1 MRTERTTTSASA
13 VPNSSEVESEAQALG
28 ALAAELSAAA
38 TPDEVAHALVERLPP
53 LLGAVGG
60 ALGLVQDEELV
71 IVDPGGVRRAT
82 LPARLRIPL
91 DALAPIAQAAR
102 TGVPAFANSR
112 EEFEREFPDGA
123 RLAEYA
129 HGALA
134 VPLLAEERVVGS
146 MGFPFDSPGS
156 IDVELVALAQL
167 AAALGGQALER
178 SLLYDRERSLRE
190 GLDRIARLAPRFA
203 GERTEAVM
211 EAVCREALATFDG
224 ERAQLWALAGDEAVL
239 VHQEPPDVEHP
250 PGTRSPR
257 SEVTGLEESLSRKAP
272 IFAEDPPTE
281 GPTDTDAPF
290 QLVGGR
296 KSLQIPIV
304 VGGDVSRMLR
314 VVWAAGAPT
323 DKPETLVLAR
333 RLADH
338 AGLALEQAERRR
350 AQEAAARSAHETQR
364 LLNVTEALGA
374 ATTPELVGAA
384 ALEEAHTTLG
394 AAAGAF
400 LRLNGEE
407 LVLLASSGYSAQ
419 EIAGWER
426 FTRSAR
432 APLAEAVTRNEV
444 IVHPSREELAVDF
457 PEIAAVTRHGAWLS
471 IPLSVGGAAIG
482 AVGLS
487 FAEGRT
493 FRPGD
498 LEYVDSLARQAALAL
513 DRTLLLEDEQRARVR
528 AEQLAGDLSR
538 LHAFA
543 TSLGSASSTYEI
555 GALLCEQV
563 KAVLG
568 AGACAVY
575 EPNGG
580 DRFQLLHGSSATNL
594 EYGSSDTDAPW
605 PHSLEAALY
614 PSGSLWLA
622 TEDDWRSSEPYK
634 VLRTTAAPAAAV
646 VPLAAGGQPIGMLV
660 SWFSPE
666 QFPEDSGKR
675 LLETM
680 VRQATQPLARVRLL
694 ESERL
699 ARLDAQTAAERTRT
713 LYVVADRMSVAV
725 TPADVADVLSSSLQ
739 GLLAADVVEVFKLD
753 DGRRRAQLLASTRG
767 APGELVGLDEL
778 ELTLPRDDRPPGE
791 EASAR
796 YLFPLTSGLRTPG
809 VVRVSFETPVLI
821 DDESASMI
829 QAITR
834 QGGQALDRSLL
845 YEEELLARTR
855 TERLQALTAAFSSS
869 LTLADVAAVF
879 VEDALVGLSAEGV
892 FLGATGSDERELR
905 ALAWRGYPD
914 AAVSHLLAVSST
926 HDTPVV
932 IAAREGGASYFET
945 ATQLGA
951 RYPELTAPLEAI
963 GHETF
968 AFLPVQAGSKPFGV
982 AIVSWRGQAELDD
995 DAWSFLHALTT
1006 QCGLALDRAE
1016 RYEGERSVAETLQR
1030 SVLPRSLPVLEGV
1043 RVAARYLPGMS
1054 ALDVGGDWFDTL
1066 ILPDGRLGFA
1076 VGDVVGKGVTAA
1088 ATMAQLRNGMRALT
1102 LDESD
1107 PGRTMTKL
1115 NRLLDGITDAPFATV
1130 AYLTLDP
1137 QTRAATLVSAGHL
1150 PPLVIEPSGE
1160 TRFLEE
1166 GRNVPLGV
1174 DSDVPLDG
1182 APVQLQPGSLVILY
1196 TDGLVERAERS
1207 IDEGLERLA
1216 AVRVPAG
1223 RDPEQLADAIIQE
1236 LLEGERLRDDVALL
1250 VLELAPSTSRPLE
1263 LTVPAEGASLRPLRT
1278 EVAAW
1283 LEREHVLAVDAR
1295 DILLAVWEAATN
1307 AVEHGSRDG
1316 GTVTLSASIVGD
1328 RVCIEITD
1336 DGRWQEP
1343 RARENRGLGLR
1354 VIRSLMTEVGLDHS
1368 ERGTRVRMERSLSTQ
1383 PAGTDSG
1390 NES

>member
-1 MRTERTTTSASA
+1 M
-13 VPNSSEVESEAQALG
+13 PNGGEVEAEVHVLG

-60 ALGLVQDEELV
+60 ALGLVQGDELV

-91 DALAPIAQAAR
+91 DALAPIVQAVR
-102 TGVPAFANSR
+102 TGAPAFANSR

-123 RLAEYA
+123 RLAVYA

-134 VPLLAEERVVGS
+134 VPLLSKERVVGS
-146 MGFPFDSPGS
+146 MGFPFDAAGC
-156 IDVELVALAQL
+156 IDAQLVALAQL

-178 SLLYDRERSLRE
+178 SQLYERELSLRE

-224 ERAQLWALAGDEAVL
+224 ELAQLWALAGDEAVL
-239 VHQEPPDVEHP
+239 VHQEPPDLDHP
-250 PGTRSPR
+250 PGTRCPR
-257 SEVTGLEESLSRKAP
+257 RDVTGLEESLTRNAP
-272 IFAEDPPTE
+272 IFAEVPPTE
-281 GPTDTDAPF
+281 GPTDSDAPF
-290 QLVGGR
+290 RLVGGR
-296 KSLQIPIV
+296 RALQIPIV
-304 VGGDVSRMLR
+304 VGGDVGRMLR
-314 VVWAAGAPT
+314 VIWSAEAPT
-323 DKPETLVLAR
+323 DRPETLVLAR

-338 AGLALEQAERRR
+338 AGLALEHAERRR
-350 AQEAAARSAHETQR
+350 AQEAASRSASETRR
-364 LLNVTEALGA
+364 LLDITEALGA

-384 ALEEAHTTLG
+384 ALEEAQTTLG
-394 AAAGAF
+394 ASAGAF
-400 LRLNGEE
+400 LRLSGDD
-407 LVLLASSGYSAQ
+407 LVLLASSGYTPQ
-419 EIAGWER
+419 ELAGWER
-426 FTRSAR
+426 FPRSAR
-432 APLAEAVTRNEV
+432 APLVEAVTRNEV
-444 IVHPSREELAVDF
+444 IVHCSPEELAVDF
-457 PEIAAVTRHGAWLS
+457 PEIAAVTRYGAWLS
-471 IPLSVGGAAIG
+471 IPLSVGGLAIG

-487 FAEGRT
+487 FVEGRT
-493 FRPGD
+493 FRPAD

-513 DRTLLLEDEQRARVR
+513 DRTLLLENEQRARVR

-543 TSLGSASSTYEI
+543 TSLGSASSTSEI

-563 KAVLG
+563 KSVLG

-575 EPNGG
+575 EPDGD
-580 DRFQLLHGSSATNL
+580 DRFRLLHGSSAAKRAA
-594 EYGSSDTDAPW
+594 GSTDADAPW
-605 PHSLEAALY
+605 PLFLDAVLN

-622 TEDDWRSSEPYK
+622 SEDDWTASEAYA
-634 VLRTTAAPAAAV
+634 VLRTPDAQAVAV
-646 VPLAAGGQPIGMLV
+646 VPLAAGGQPIGILV
-660 SWFSPE
+660 AWFSSDT
-666 QFPEDSGKR
+666 FPEESGTR

-680 VRQATQPLARVRLL
+680 VRQATQPLARVGLL
-694 ESERL
+694 ESERQ
-699 ARLDAQTAAERTRT
+699 ARLDAQTAVERTRT

-725 TPADVADVLSSSLQ
+725 TPGDVAEVLSSSLQ
-739 GLLAADVVEVFKLD
+739 SLLAADAVEVFKLD
-753 DGRRRAQLLASTRG
+753 EGRRRAQLLASTG
-767 APGELVGLDEL
+767 DGPEELVGLDEL
-778 ELTLPRDDRPPGE
+778 ELTLPRDDRPSDQA
-791 EASAR
+791 ASLR
-796 YLFPLTSGLRTPG
+796 SIYPLTSGLRTPG
-809 VVRVSFETPVLI
+809 VVRISFDTPVVI

-845 YEEELLARTR
+845 YEDELLARTR

-869 LTLADVAAVF
+869 LTLADVASVF

-892 FLGATGSDERELR
+892 FLGVTGSEERELR

-914 AAVSHLLAVSST
+914 EAVDHLLAVSST
-926 HDTPVV
+926 HDTPVL
-932 IAAREGGASYFET
+932 IAARKGGASYFET
-945 ATQLGA
+945 ATQLEA
-951 RYPELTAPLEAI
+951 RYPELMAALQAI

-968 AFLPVQAGSKPFGV
+968 AFLPVSSGSGPLGV
-982 AIVSWRGQAELDD
+982 AIVSWRGRAELDD
-995 DAWSFLHALTT
+995 DAWSFLQALTT

-1016 RYEGERSVAETLQR
+1016 RYESERSVAETLQR
-1030 SVLPRSLPVLEGV
+1030 SVLPRSIPVLEGV

-1066 ILPDGRLGFA
+1066 TLPDGRLGFA
-1076 VGDVVGKGVTAA
+1076 VGDVVGKGVSAA

-1137 QTRAATLVSAGHL
+1137 KTQAATLVSAGHL
-1150 PPLVIEPSGE
+1150 PPLVIEPSGA

-1166 GRNVPLGV
+1166 GRNLPLGV
-1174 DSDVPLDG
+1174 DAEVPLEG

-1196 TDGLVERAERS
+1196 TDGLVERVEHP
-1207 IDEGLERLA
+1207 IDDGLDRLA
-1216 AVRVPAG
+1216 AVTVPAD
-1223 RDPEQLADAIIQE
+1223 RDPEHLADAIIHE
-1236 LLEGERLRDDVALL
+1236 LLDGERLRDDVALL
-1250 VLELAPSTSRPLE
+1250 VLELAPLPARPLE
-1263 LTVPAEGASLRPLRT
+1263 LTLPAVSASLRPLRA
-1278 EVAAW
+1278 EVAEW

-1307 AVEHGSRDG
+1307 AVEHGSRAG
-1316 GTVTLSASIVGD
+1316 GTLRVSATIVGD
-1328 RVCIEITD
+1328 RARIEVTD

-1343 RARENRGLGLR
+1343 RVRENRGLGLR
-1354 VIRSLMTEVGLDHS
+1354 VIRSLMTEVELDHS
-1368 ERGTRVRMERSLSTQ
+1368 DGGTRVRMERSLSTQ
-1383 PAGTDSG
+1383 PAETGDDRI
-1390 NES
+1390 ES